1 MAKPYAPSHIA
12 SVASSF
18 TEMRLS
24 GAVKESLVTM
34 LCDEIKRLV
43 PEMEAATL
51 AATPDKKTLDD
62 TNRTHLNYNRTRE
75 LMIEEIGDLDSVGS
89 QAVQAA
95 VIHLEDYLKR
105 TLHSA
110 EIAAAKDRVSTIKP
124 RHLSIAA
131 PASDETEDIVQE
143 EEEPDVLEG
152 QVGGSALTPMALRK
166 MARSFAG
173 MPITDAAIEELLM
186 LYYEVVDETGH
197 NIREHAQLGGNPAAF
212 IDSLDKMKD
221 LMMLGWMR
229 RMLVRSGHEA
239 EERGYKKIDIEQIV
253 LLDPFE

>member
-43 PEMEAATL
+43 PKMEAATL

-110 EIAAAKDRVSTIKP
+110 EMAAAKDRVSTIKL

-166 MARSFAG
+166 MARSLSVRGRASAG
-173 MPITDAAIEELLM
+173 WFWLCLRN
-186 LYYEVVDETGH
+186 TGRTLRH
-197 NIREHAQLGGNPAAF
+197 SVIPKMWKPLSLGVLKRLGNC
-212 IDSLDKMKD
+212 
-221 LMMLGWMR
+221 G
-229 RMLVRSGHEA
+229 
-239 EERGYKKIDIEQIV
+239 
-253 LLDPFE
+253 